1 MSLPSNPSPKDIIS
15 YISVKIYKGHL
26 SNMVKIGKFL
36 FIFGRYRLR
45 NSTKSPAFLTEGFI
59 VFLQEDCRLIHQV
72 EP

>member
-1 MSLPSNPSPKDIIS
+1 MSLPSNLSPNDIIS
-15 YISVKIYKGHL
+15 NISVKIYKGNL

-45 NSTKSPAFLTEGFI
+45 NSAKSSAFLAEGFM
-59 VFLQEDCRLIHQV
+59 VFLQEVCRLIHQI